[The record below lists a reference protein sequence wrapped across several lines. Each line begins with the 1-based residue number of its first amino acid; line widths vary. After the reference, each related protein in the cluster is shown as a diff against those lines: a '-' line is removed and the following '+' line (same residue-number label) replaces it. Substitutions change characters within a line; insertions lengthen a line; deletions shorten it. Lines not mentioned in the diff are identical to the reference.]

1 MTQHEPINEEAP
13 ALPTPPS
20 PATSGKGIVLQKSSR
35 ELQRISVE
43 NVVYDVTIPDP
54 DNSKVFTTRTLLKD
68 INFTIPPRSLTAIMG
83 ATGAGKTTMLNVLAN
98 RITPSEGIVKVNGK
112 DYRTIPMQRRLG
124 YVMQDD
130 KLMPT
135 QTVREAL
142 TFAADLQLPES
153 TTTEE
158 RVQRVDDI
166 LEELGLTSI
175 ADQMIGSNA
184 LGGRGIS
191 GGERKRVAIGLV
203 LIPDPDILLLDEPT
217 TGLDSFTAE
226 SVIDTLSN
234 LAEAGRTVI
243 CTIHQP
249 SSQIFKKFTQLLLLA
264 TGRVVYSGAAD
275 KSMEYFQHIG
285 YTCPDYTNP
294 TDFYMKLLRTGVGSD
309 ESAALRDYATTAG
322 YFADKAADEW
332 EKQDVTPYLPEDN
345 SPPDTPA
352 GKDSKEVEDLQREHD
367 MREYSGYAVGFGRQL
382 MALSSRTFRNVLRN
396 PALSK
401 ARVVQ
406 SVVLGLLLGL
416 VFFDLDD
423 DTLGVRAKQGA
434 IFFVM
439 VNQSMLP
446 MMGVLHSFPVELGL
460 VLRETQASLYSI
472 SAYFLT
478 KTFVELPFMMF
489 FPTLFLSIPYW
500 MIGLRDS
507 AEAFWTLTAIII
519 WTSLVAQSFGLLISA
534 MAPTLELAILL
545 GPLIFLPFMLLAGF
559 FVQDIPTWLEWLQH
573 CSFIKWSF
581 EGAIINEFEDRV
593 LDVNIT
599 TENATYTHGDEV
611 VTQLGLQDG
620 SVARTFLILISYTV
634 ILRVLAWLVLVRKGK
649 TAVQQ

>member
-142 TFAADLQLPES
+142 TFAADLQLPV
-153 TTTEE
+153 TTTVEE
-158 RVQRVDDI
+158 RTKRVDNTI
-166 LEELGLTSI
+166 AELGLQMV
-175 ADQMIGSNA
+175 ADSMIGSDVV
-184 LGGRGIS
+184 GGRGIS

-217 TGLDSFTAE
+217 TGLDSYTAE
-226 SVIDTLSN
+226 SVIDILSD

-249 SSQIFKKFTQLLLLA
+249 SSHIFKKFTQLLLLA
-264 TGRVVYSGAAD
+264 TGRVVYCGAAD
-275 KSMEYFQHIG
+275 KSMEYFKNIG
-285 YTCPDYTNP
+285 YTCPTYSNP
-294 TDFYMKLLRTGVGSD
+294 PDFYMKLLRTGVSTD
-309 ESAALRDYATTAG
+309 EATTLKEHATAG
-322 YFADKAADEW
+322 NAFSEMAASEW
-332 EKQDVTPYLPEDN
+332 AKMDMTPYLPTDD
-345 SPPDTPA
+345 SPPCTPFGTDT
-352 GKDSKEVEDLQREHD
+352 KEVEELQMAHDLK
-367 MREYSGYAVGFGRQL
+367 EYSGYAVGFGRQL
-382 MALSSRTFRNVLRN
+382 SALSGRTWRNVARN
-396 PALSK
+396 PTHSK
-401 ARVVQ
+401 ARALQ
-406 SVVLGLLLGL
+406 SVVLGLLLGS
-416 VFFDLDD
+416 VFFDQNDE
-423 DTLGVRAKQGA
+423 TLGVRGKQGGLYFM
-434 IFFVM
+434 I

-446 MMGVLHSFPVELGL
+446 MWGVLHTFPVEMGL

-478 KTFVELPFMMF
+478 KTFVELPFLLV
-489 FPTLFLSIPYW
+489 FPVLFMTVPYW

-534 MAPTLELAILL
+534 MAPTLDAAVMF
-545 GPLIFLPFMLLAGF
+545 GQLIFVTCLLLAGF